1 MKLIGASA
9 SDAEAVTDA
18 LLGASHRQLPAFV
31 WCDGADVVGVIG
43 DAGDTVADVLS
54 MVQRF
59 VLGDAP

>member
-18 LLGASHRQLPAFV
+18 LLGASHRHLPAFV

-43 DAGDTVADVLS
+43 EAGDTVADVLS